1 MSFYNFL
8 VSHIPARSIDEIV
21 HTIADITKGDGYTEI
36 KVTVH
41 NGGEF
46 TIFTD
51 RNEVLGSW
59 RGEWL
64 HRSYLTLEAAL
75 HDAFHFFRGSCPRKK
90 PSREEIELFIE
101 IAKDAS

>member
-8 VSHIPARSIDEIV
+8 VTNIPHRVDNIIR
-21 HTIADITKGDGYTEI
+21 TIADITKADGYTEI
-36 KVTVH
+36 KVTIH

-59 RGEWL
+59 CGEWM
-64 HRSYLTLEAAL
+64 HRSYRTLEAAL
-75 HDAFHFFRGSCPRKK
+75 HDGFDFFRGSCPKK
-90 PSREEIELFIE
+90 RPSDEEINLFIE
-101 IAKDAS
+101 TAK

>member
-1 MSFYNFL
+1 MFFNFL
-8 VSHIPARSIDEIV
+8 VTHIPARTVDDIV
-21 HTIADITKGDGYTEI
+21 RTITDITKADGYSEI
-36 KVTVH
+36 KVTIH

-75 HDAFHFFRGSCPRKK
+75 HDAFQFFRGSCPPKL
-90 PSREEIELFIE
+90 PSNDEIDLFID
-101 IAKDAS
+101 IAKDAA

>member
-1 MSFYNFL
+1 MSFFNFL
-8 VSHIPARSIDEIV
+8 VTNIPHRVDNIIR
-21 HTIADITKGDGYTEI
+21 TIADITKADGYTEI
-36 KVTVH
+36 KVTIH

-64 HRSYLTLEAAL
+64 HHSYLTLEAAL
-75 HDAFHFFRGSCPRKK
+75 HDAFQFFKGSCPLKR
-90 PSREEIELFIE
+90 PSEEEINLFIE
-101 IAKDAS
+101 TAK

>member
-1 MSFYNFL
+1 MSFFNFL
-8 VSHIPARSIDEIV
+8 VTNIPHRVDSIIR
-21 HTIADITKGDGYTEI
+21 TITDITKADGYTEI
-36 KVTVH
+36 KITIH

-51 RNEVLGSW
+51 RNEVLGHW

-75 HDAFHFFRGSCPRKK
+75 HDGLHFFRGSCPRKR
-90 PSREEIELFIE
+90 PSEEEVDLFIE
-101 IAKDAS
+101 TAK